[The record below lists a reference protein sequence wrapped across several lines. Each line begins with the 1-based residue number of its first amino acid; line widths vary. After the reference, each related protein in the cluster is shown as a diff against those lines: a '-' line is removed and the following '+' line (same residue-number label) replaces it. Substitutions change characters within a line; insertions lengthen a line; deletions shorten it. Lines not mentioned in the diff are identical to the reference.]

1 MKERLG
7 IAAYAACVD
16 FMLRAAN
23 LLDVTYRDVNA
34 GMFFLLWPAVTLALL
49 LVVLWQGARLLLRRL
64 RR

>member
-16 FMLRAAN
+16 FMLRVAN
-23 LLDVTYRDVNA
+23 LFEVTYRDVNA

-49 LVVLWQGARLLLRRL
+49 LAVLVQAVMLVRR